1 MKAQGATHDT
11 PIGKLDPQDW
21 MVAPETIAVMKA
33 LMADGHEARF
43 VGGCVR
49 DGILKR
55 PVTDVDIATPETPER
70 VMELMATAGIKA
82 IPTGIDH
89 GTITVVAGSRH
100 YEVTTLRVD
109 TESHGRHATVD
120 FTEDWLIDAQRRDF
134 TINTLSSNI
143 DGDVFDLL
151 GGMDDLGNRW
161 VRFVGVARERV
172 EEDILRLLRYFRFY
186 ATFGNPPPDKDALA
200 ACRLLAP
207 RLKELSSER
216 VRDELLRILDAP
228 HPADTIVLMNGE
240 RVLEHCLPEAVDFG
254 RLRMMSWMETT
265 AIKVETVTPDTLR
278 RLASLLEVDPDGH
291 GELAQRLRL
300 SNHQRERL
308 NIMTRD
314 DFSASPEA
322 SEKEIRAALQQT
334 GAESVRDRA
343 LLAWAGEMAENPRHP
358 SKRTDAWLG
367 VIKIIDDWKPKT
379 LPVKGSD
386 ALDLGLQPGERVGE
400 VLKGVEDWWRDGD
413 FQADRDACLEKLKNI
428 INA

>member
-343 LLAWAGEMAENPRHP
+343 LLAWAGEMAENP
-358 SKRTDAWLG
+358 
-367 VIKIIDDWKPKT
+367 
-379 LPVKGSD
+379 
-386 ALDLGLQPGERVGE
+386 
-400 VLKGVEDWWRDGD
+400 
-413 FQADRDACLEKLKNI
+413 
-428 INA
+428 

>member
-254 RLRMMSWMETT
+254 RLRMICWLETT
-265 AIKVETVTPDTLR
+265 AIKVPSVQPDTLR
-278 RLASLLEVDPDGH
+278 RLAATLPCDPSGH
-291 GELAQRLRL
+291 QPLAGRLRL
-300 SNHQRERL
+300 SNKQTVRLSTMTSTTVTINPEIDVPTQRKVL
-308 NIMTRD
+308 YQLGAD
-314 DFSASPEA
+314 D
-322 SEKEIRAALQQT
+322 
-334 GAESVRDRA
+334 VRDQ
-343 LLAWAGEMAENPRHP
+343 LLLNWAQEMSIEPRH
-358 SKRTDAWLG
+358 
-367 VIKIIDDWKPKT
+367 
-379 LPVKGSD
+379 
-386 ALDLGLQPGERVGE
+386 
-400 VLKGVEDWWRDGD
+400 
-413 FQADRDACLEKLKNI
+413 
-428 INA
+428 